1 MIGGTAAGLVDATT
15 GEGILEAAMS
25 GRVAAQAVAD
35 ARRGRT
41 SMPAQQYEKTLK
53 ALLYGKLSN
62 RHKLMTFLER
72 RPVRFD
78 VLFEQLSWF
87 PRFADLL
94 QRERNDF
101 SLGEWVYLYAQAAFF
116 SVRAL
121 RA

>member
-1 MIGGTAAGLVDATT
+1 M
-15 GEGILEAAMS
+15 
-25 GRVAAQAVAD
+25 AD

-41 SMPAQQYEKTLK
+41 ATPAQQYEKTLK

-78 VLFEQLSWF
+78 LLFEQLMWF

-101 SLGEWVYLYAQAAFF
+101 SLGEWAYLYAQAAFF